1 MAYDDFSIPTPTYR
15 VPQRSRGMD
24 AGTRRLAFIAA
35 GLGAALLAIVGG
47 YSAMH
52 RHHGAVPVVTA
63 DQGPTRFKPDN
74 PGGMEVAGAANEV
87 FSGGSDTDVGK
98 LAPPPETPAP
108 QPRTAP
114 AAPAQATTAQPVAPA
129 AEPAKPPAKPTVV
142 ASAAKPAAV
151 ASAAKPPAVANAAK
165 PATATQA
172 AAKPAA
178 VASTPAKPAAAA
190 AASAKPTPV
199 STTATTTAA
208 STKPE
213 KTGKAAVQ
221 LAAFPT
227 EDAAKAEWARLQKQ
241 MPDVFGGRQPALSK
255 TEREGRT
262 WWRLR
267 TGGFAD
273 PTQAIQFCEHV
284 RAKGATCS
292 VADF

>member
-1 MAYDDFSIPTPTYR
+1 VSSDDFSIPAQTYR
-15 VPQRSRGMD
+15 VPHRGRGMD
-24 AGTRRLAFIAA
+24 AGTRRLTFIAA

-52 RHHGAVPVVTA
+52 RHHGAVPVVQA

-74 PGGMEVAGAANEV
+74 PGGMEVAGAGNEV

-114 AAPAQATTAQPVAPA
+114 TSPAPA
-129 AEPAKPPAKPTVV
+129 AAAPVATVPPEPAKPGKPVAVASAAKPATA

-151 ASAAKPPAVANAAK
+151 T
-165 PATATQA
+165 TA
-172 AAKPAA
+172 PG
-178 VASTPAKPAAAA
+178 KPAAAA
-190 AASAKPTPV
+190 
-199 STTATTTAA
+199 TTATAA
-208 STKPE
+208 KPD
-213 KTGKAAVQ
+213 KTGKAAAVQ

-227 EDAAKAEWARLQKQ
+227 EDAAKAEWQRLQKR
-241 MPDVFGGRQPALSK
+241 MPDVLGSRQPAFSR
-255 TEREGRT
+255 TEHDGRT

-273 PTQAIQFCEHV
+273 TTQAVQFCEHV

>member
-1 MAYDDFSIPTPTYR
+1 VAYDDFSIPTPTYR
-15 VPQRSRGMD
+15 VPQGRGMD

-52 RHHGAVPVVTA
+52 RHHGGAVPVVTA
-63 DQGPTRFKPDN
+63 DKGPTRFKPDN
-74 PGGMEVAGAANEV
+74 PGGMDVAGAGNDV
-87 FSGGSDTDVGK
+87 FSGGSDTDVDK

-114 AAPAQATTAQPVAPA
+114 VTAPAQATAAPLVAPA
-129 AEPAKPPAKPTVV
+129 AEPVKPAAKPAVV
-142 ASAAKPAAV
+142 ASPVKPAAV
-151 ASAAKPPAVANAAK
+151 ASAAKPAA
-165 PATATQA
+165 AAQV

-190 AASAKPTPV
+190 AASAKPTTV
-199 STTATTTAA
+199 ATTSAAANTAGTTTAG
-208 STKPE
+208 TKPD

-255 TEREGRT
+255 TERDGRT

>member
-1 MAYDDFSIPTPTYR
+1 MSPDDFSIPAQTYR
-15 VPQRSRGMD
+15 VPHRGRGMD
-24 AGTRRLAFIAA
+24 AGTRRLTFIAA

-52 RHHGAVPVVTA
+52 RHHGAVPVVQA

-74 PGGMEVAGAANEV
+74 PGGMQVAGAANEV

-114 AAPAQATTAQPVAPA
+114 AASVPATAAPVATVPP
-129 AEPAKPPAKPTVV
+129 EPAKPASKPVAIASAAKPSSVTAAAKPA
-142 ASAAKPAAV
+142 ASVPTAAKPAAV
-151 ASAAKPPAVANAAK
+151 ATTATATAAKPD
-165 PATATQA
+165 
-172 AAKPAA
+172 
-178 VASTPAKPAAAA
+178 
-190 AASAKPTPV
+190 
-199 STTATTTAA
+199 
-208 STKPE
+208 

-227 EDAAKAEWARLQKQ
+227 EDAAKAEWQRLQKR
-241 MPDVFGGRQPALSK
+241 MPDVLGSRQPALSK
-255 TEREGRT
+255 TEHDGRT

-273 PTQAIQFCEHV
+273 ATQAVQFCEHV

>member
-1 MAYDDFSIPTPTYR
+1 MAYDDFSIPTSTYR
-15 VPQRSRGMD
+15 VPQRGRGMD
-24 AGTRRLAFIAA
+24 SGTRRLAFIAA

-47 YSAMH
+47 YSAIH
-52 RHHGAVPVVTA
+52 RHHGGAVPVVTA
-63 DQGPTRFKPDN
+63 DKGPTRFKPDN
-74 PGGMEVAGAANEV
+74 PGGMDVAGAGNDV
-87 FSGGSDTDVGK
+87 FSGGSDTDVDK

-114 AAPAQATTAQPVAPA
+114 AAAPAQATAAPLVAPA
-129 AEPAKPPAKPTVV
+129 AEPAKQ
-142 ASAAKPAAV
+142 AAKPAAV
-151 ASAAKPPAVANAAK
+151 ASAAKPAVVATPAK
-165 PATATQA
+165 PAAAPQA

-178 VASTPAKPAAAA
+178 AAPPPAKPATAAPAAVKPTAAA
-190 AASAKPTPV
+190 
-199 STTATTTAA
+199 TTAA
-208 STKPE
+208 AGAATTAGTKPD

-227 EDAAKAEWARLQKQ
+227 EDGAKAEWARLQKQ

-255 TEREGRT
+255 TERDGRT